1 MARHVVLIEPDV
13 DVLGEVAARLR
24 GRGFTVQLAEDVAS
38 GAVSAEALPP
48 DVFFVSGMLTKQA
61 GWDEA
66 LTSRPRLANVRRIV
80 LVKAPS
86 SEGLPANVLSLGDIE
101 GMVTRALEVPRA
113 PLVEDAA
120 RGDLRGDLQQLGLLD
135 VLQLLSMNR
144 RTGVLVLAS
153 ADGVAEIRLADGE
166 VLDARFRRFDGEK
179 ALFRLVATRAG
190 SFVFSPSAVPAIA
203 RFSQP
208 TSALLLEAMRQ
219 NDEAAELRA
228 ELSPD
233 DSAYVATEEPLDE
246 DDPPILHLV
255 KAALMVPLGID
266 ELLDELPAL
275 DLDILQAL
283 SVLVD
288 TRRVQRIGP
297 ASGLAPLGGADDI
310 QVLRALAG
318 RLSQPGYLGPPTIF
332 LAASPAKLRAIAR
345 SLTRVVGS
353 LPPVGV
359 SLGSP
364 VPAELSRVRL
374 GQGVEIA
381 LHGLPLVDAFAPLW
395 ALALPGAGAVVSLDA
410 EVSPMLRAVAAALH
424 VQTMFARELLPTFA
438 EDDPTKV
445 AHLIRL
451 VIERAAS

>member
-24 GRGFTVQLAEDVAS
+24 GRGLTVQLAEDVPSA
-38 GAVSAEALPP
+38 AALAEALPP
-48 DVFFVSGMLTKQA
+48 DLFFVSGVLTKHP
-61 GWDEA
+61 GWDEP
-66 LTSRPRLANVRRIV
+66 LTSRPRLADVRRVV

-86 SEGLPANVLSLGDIE
+86 SEGLPPNVLAAGDID
-101 GMVTRALEVPRA
+101 GMITRALEVPRA
-113 PLVEDAA
+113 PLVEDPA

-135 VLQLLSMNR
+135 VLQLLAMNR

-190 SFVFSPSAVPAIA
+190 TFVFSPSALPAIA

-219 NDEAAELRA
+219 NDEAAELRT
-228 ELSPD
+228 ELCPD
-233 DSAYVATEEPLDE
+233 DSAFVATEEPLDE
-246 DDPPILHLV
+246 EDPPILHVV
-255 KAALMVPLGID
+255 KAALLAPMGID

-283 SVLVD
+283 SVLLD

-297 ASGLAPLGGADDI
+297 SSGLAPLGSADDV
-310 QVLRALAG
+310 QVLRALVG
-318 RLSQPGYLGPPTIF
+318 RLSRPGYNGPPTVF
-332 LAASPAKLRAIAR
+332 LASSPARLRAIAR
-345 SLTRVVGS
+345 ALTRVVGS
-353 LPPVGV
+353 LPPVGT

-364 VPAELSRVRL
+364 VPAELSRIRL
-374 GQGVEIA
+374 GQGVEVA
-381 LHGLPLVDAFAPLW
+381 LHGLPMVDAFAPLW
-395 ALALPGAGAVVSLDA
+395 ALALPGAGAIVALDA
-410 EVSPMLRAVAAALH
+410 EASPMLRAVAAALH
-424 VQTMFARELLPTFA
+424 VPVLFAREVLPSFT
-438 EDDPTKV
+438 EDDPVKV
-445 AHLIRL
+445 AHLLRT
-451 VIERAAS
+451 VIERASS